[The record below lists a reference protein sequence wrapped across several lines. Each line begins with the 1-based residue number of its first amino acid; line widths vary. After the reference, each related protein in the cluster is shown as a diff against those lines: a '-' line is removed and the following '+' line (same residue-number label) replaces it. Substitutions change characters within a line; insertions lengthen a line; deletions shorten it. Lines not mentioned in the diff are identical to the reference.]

1 MKIYGPY
8 TRPDGR
14 KQMVIKR
21 DNGSKTTQSY
31 PRFLMEKHLGRKLLD
46 SEHVDHINEDKT
58 DNRLENLQ
66 LLSPSE
72 NSSKTKKNT
81 GRYFSFNCP
90 VCDIEFQ
97 IEARRFRDN
106 QIKQGKAGPY
116 CSKSC
121 AGKMHH

>member
-8 TRPDGR
+8 SRRDGR
-14 KQMVIKR
+14 KHVIIIHDDGQR
-21 DNGSKTTQSY
+21 QTQSY

-72 NSSKTKKNT
+72 NNCKANKNT
-81 GRYFSFNCP
+81 GKYFSFNCP
-90 VCDIEFQ
+90 SCGIEFQ
-97 IEARRFRDN
+97 IEAARYKNN
-106 QIKQGKAGPY
+106 QMKQGKAGPY
-116 CSKSC
+116 CSRHC
-121 AGKMHH
+121 AGKMHN